1 MSVELTDAPDGRK
14 LTYSEDARLSG
25 KVPLTGKADFILEKR
40 LVKGVP
46 ILLNRDIREGP
57 ALQDKITTQNPIGGS
72 LNAS

>member
-1 MSVELTDAPDGRK
+1 MSAELTDAPDGRK
-14 LTYSEDARLSG
+14 LTFSEDARLS
-25 KVPLTGKADFILEKR
+25 GKADFILEKR

>member
-1 MSVELTDAPDGRK
+1 MTELTNSPDGRK
-14 LTYSEDARLSG
+14 LTFSEEARLSG
-25 KVPLTGKADFILEKR
+25 KEPLTEKAEFILEKK

-46 ILLNRDIREGP
+46 ILINRDMREGP